1 MIKNDKLQICYFKQ
15 TGTSCIEFYELK
27 PRGLRLSES
36 DYHIQ
41 RQRRGKLQKC
51 AGTYESERQT
61 GRKPCTKDRWS
72 GRKTGCRIFKWITS
86 DDFIIK

>member
-27 PRGLRLSES
+27 PRGFRLSES

-41 RQRRGKLQKC
+41 RQGEANCKNVLALMSLNARQGENLVLKIDGPDEKQA
-51 AGTYESERQT
+51 AGFLNGLLRT
-61 GRKPCTKDRWS
+61 
-72 GRKTGCRIFKWITS
+72 IL
-86 DDFIIK
+86 

>member
-1 MIKNDKLQICYFKQ
+1 MISYRYVISNRQ
-15 TGTSCIEFYELK
+15 
-27 PRGLRLSES
+27 GLHASNSMSLSRAAS